1 MFNPFSLAGRRVLV
15 TGASSG
21 IGRDCAL
28 LLGGLGAHVILTAR
42 DEDRL
47 SETLAQMPGSG
58 HVVERF
64 DLNQGDAVLDWL
76 RELVGRSG
84 KLDGL
89 VHCAGVQGFHALRT
103 ITTATMTKMFQ
114 TNVVGAAMLVRAIQQ
129 VDCANPQASIV
140 LLASTAAICGAPTNG
155 VYGASK
161 AAIIGMT
168 KSLSLELIAKQI
180 RLNCVTPAVID
191 SEMWERCVD
200 IMPPQFSQSII
211 DTHPLGLGKPRDVSH
226 AIAFLLSPFARWITG
241 SSLVIDG
248 GLSCQ

>member
-1 MFNPFSLAGRRVLV
+1 MFNPLSLAGKRVLV

-28 LLGGLGAHVILTAR
+28 LLGDLGAQVILTAR

-47 SETLAQMPGSG
+47 SETLSQMHGSG
-58 HVVERF
+58 HIVERF

-89 VHCAGVQGFHALRT
+89 VHCAGIHSFHPLRT
-103 ITTATMTKMFQ
+103 LNTATLTYMFQ
-114 TNVVGAAMLVRAIQQ
+114 INVVGAAMLVRAMQQ
-129 VDCANPQASIV
+129 VDCANPHASIV
-140 LLASTAAICGAPTNG
+140 LLASTAAICGAPING
-155 VYGASK
+155 AYGASK
-161 AAIIGMT
+161 AAIIGMVRNF
-168 KSLSLELIAKQI
+168 SLELIARQI
-180 RLNCVTPAVID
+180 RLNCVAPAVID
-191 SEMWERCVD
+191 SEMWERCTE
-200 IMPPQFSQSII
+200 IMPPTFSQNVI
-211 DTHPLGLGKPRDVSH
+211 DSHPLGLGKPRDVSH